1 MHIIEALRS
10 YQSRVEARLSEK
22 TSWGRVEL
30 KAILDEEYR
39 AILEKI
45 VVDSMEAYRAERA
58 TSGLEDR

>member
-1 MHIIEALRS
+1 
-10 YQSRVEARLSEK
+10 
-22 TSWGRVEL
+22 L